1 MNVQTAQYTHGLR
14 RFFYTIIQ
22 NDTPLFILVSG
33 SGPAWGLPDVAGVSM
48 ILKIRG
54 NKEIG
59 YSIAIPIYA
68 YNAAMQPKAY
78 DCVSFQDGTLVYQ
91 PVKL

>member
-1 MNVQTAQYTHGLR
+1 
-14 RFFYTIIQ
+14 
-22 NDTPLFILVSG
+22 
-33 SGPAWGLPDVAGVSM
+33 LPDVAGVSM

-59 YSIAIPIYA
+59 YSIAIPIDA
-68 YNAAMQPKAY
+68 YNVAMQPKEY

-91 PVKL
+91 PVKP